1 MSRNKIIITSII
13 SVIILSIIGIVIV
26 KELNNQ
32 QNNPL
37 MYTVTFIDYDGTIL
51 KEEKV
56 ELNSSASAPNIST
69 REGYNFI
76 GWDKKFNNVTEDIT
90 VVALYKKNNKPKF
103 VVNSV
108 EANSGSIVEVTISV
122 INNPDISSIALNVTF
137 DVKLS
142 LTNVIYNKEIGGYS
156 MPPANMNSP
165 IKVTWISPLSNVSG
179 DFTFVTLE
187 FRVNNDAI
195 GELPITITYNP
206 DDVYDMTEENI
217 DFEIINGKI
226 QVTK

>member
-1 MSRNKIIITSII
+1 MTKNKIIITSII
-13 SVIILSIIGIVIV
+13 SAIILSIIGIVIV

-32 QNNPL
+32 PYNPL
-37 MYTVTFIDYDGTIL
+37 MYTVTFIDYDGTVL

-56 ELNSSASAPNIST
+56 ELNSSASAPNILT
-69 REGYNFI
+69 REGYDFV
-76 GWDKKFNNVTEDIT
+76 GWDKTFNNVTEDIT
-90 VVALYKKNNKPKF
+90 VVALYEKNNKPKF

-108 EANSGSIVEVTISV
+108 ETNSGSIVEVTISV

-137 DVKLS
+137 DEKLS
-142 LTNVIYNKEIGGYS
+142 LTNVTYNEEIGGYS
-156 MPPANMNSP
+156 MFPANMNSP

-187 FRVNNDAI
+187 FRVNGYAV